1 MRAPLVALLALYLAA
16 TPSIQHPNIART
28 GFLRSTHHGGKLAEF
43 AEIDSLSEVAQNT
56 SAVVEQLTQDLIMDD
71 MKFEKCW
78 SGSRYGWED
87 YENYTSHF
95 RRIVLEQD
103 AWDSARLSTNIFYRL
118 VSEIMGFKVNYREY
132 WGGYDNVL
140 GPRLHAGVSDV
151 VMEMWITGVPVTW
164 RDHGSIG
171 YTGRSGMYVPSW
183 IADQNPLLAFD
194 FWRFF
199 QNPAAIDVMQKRI
212 WKPQVFKADGSPI
225 CTDIENG
232 CNNNVYRPK
241 WWTAAQDDRFV
252 NMLGIDPSWSQYHY
266 ERLIDG
272 LELNAT
278 MTWLGDTDFYG
289 IVGEALA
296 NGTACVF
303 YHWKPSAFVAVNNV
317 TRLMFPDVNDD
328 ATQKFLV
335 DPAHSPIRND
345 EASSLITKA
354 SPFNFVDEFPDV
366 SKLLN
371 LITISE
377 KQINDLLGIMQ
388 FKNMTYDAAVCD
400 WMRKSEAQWSQ
411 WIPPPPVLLSSC
423 GFGQGLY
430 LSNNLPV
437 CFVCPRGSYNWDEY
451 NTKECKPCPP
461 NAVCPGGSV
470 VRVKQSHWISPTNYQ
485 QNNSSPEIYSCP
497 YPSTCCDEE
506 SCSVEESCHHGFTGP
521 LCTSCS
527 KPGYRMWHTKCMNCS
542 QPGSS
547 LYLLIFGSF
556 FATFLLLF
564 VPKHETPTVE
574 LLFLYFQVI
583 HLIFGVTTTDMSGMS
598 SLHLFL
604 ALTSLDI
611 DGMATDCPVNL
622 SGVSKQLFRFLLPFL
637 FFIHTFILY
646 TLANLFRRQFPE
658 QWKVFIGYL
667 PRQGNHISVR
677 VIFLRILQMVGTFVL
692 MPLVEASLAILDC
705 RKIAGLY
712 VDFQA
717 PNEQCFQGPHLPAA
731 IFAIVM
737 LVILLG
743 VYPVTLGYQLYRIQ
757 KAGKL
762 KYEEAGDGQHLTV
775 LDELNM
781 TVYEDYRRDYFYMGP
796 IVIWEKGILVLLFKL
811 LVGKVEAIG
820 FTFVVILAVL
830 CFQRIYIQPY
840 RYGLEAYVNREICLC
855 WLTIMAVL
863 LSTLQFAQNVGS
875 SITFLIV
882 LPPALHFIRWCNAAY
897 AKYRSPVID
906 AQEYDPV
913 PVSQVGSAQS
923 GGTTSLHRTSSK
935 MAKGNSIENL
945 VKMGSV
951 RASSLMRQPS
961 TASAGGAAAAAAAAA
976 RKVSASD
983 ASARAIA
990 LDSVVSNKGP

>member
-28 GFLRSTHHGGKLAEF
+28 GFLRSAHHGGKLAEF

-140 GPRLHAGVSDV
+140 GPRLHAGISDV

-199 QNPAAIDVMQKRI
+199 QNPAAIDIMQKRI

-232 CNNNVYRPK
+232 CSNNVYRPK

-377 KQINDLLGIMQ
+377 KQINDLLGAMQ

-470 VRVKQSHWISPTNYQ
+470 VR
-485 QNNSSPEIYSCP
+485 
-497 YPSTCCDEE
+497 
-506 SCSVEESCHHGFTGP
+506 
-521 LCTSCS
+521 
-527 KPGYRMWHTKCMNCS
+527 
-542 QPGSS
+542 
-547 LYLLIFGSF
+547 
-556 FATFLLLF
+556 
-564 VPKHETPTVE
+564 HETPTVE

-646 TLANLFRRQFPE
+646 TLANVFRKQFPE

-717 PNEQCFQGPHLPAA
+717 PDEQCFQGAHLPAA

-762 KYEEAGDGQHLTV
+762 KYEDAGDGQHLTV

-961 TASAGGAAAAAAAAA
+961 TASAGGAAAAAAALAAA

-983 ASARAIA
+983 ASARAVA

>member
-16 TPSIQHPNIART
+16 RPSVQHPNQARA
-28 GFLRSTHHGGKLAEF
+28 GFLRSTGHGGNLVDF
-43 AEIDSLSEVAQNT
+43 AEIDSLAESAQNT
-56 SAVVEQLTQDLIMDD
+56 SALYEQLTQDLITDD
-71 MKFEKCW
+71 MKFDKCW
-78 SGSRYGWED
+78 SGARYGWED

-95 RRIVLEQD
+95 RKIIVEQD

-164 RDHGSIG
+164 RDHGSVG

-212 WKPQVFKADGSPI
+212 WKPQVFKPDGSPI

-232 CNNNVYRPK
+232 CSNNVYRPK
-241 WWTAAQDDRFV
+241 WWTAGQDDRFV

-272 LELNAT
+272 LGLNAT

-328 ATQKFLV
+328 ATQKFLI
-335 DPAHSPIRND
+335 DPAHTPIRND
-345 EASSLITKA
+345 ETSSLITKA

-377 KQINDLLGIMQ
+377 KQINDLLGAMQ
-388 FKNMTYDAAVCD
+388 SKNMTYDAAVCD

-411 WIPPPPVLLSSC
+411 WIPPPPVLLS
-423 GFGQGLY
+423 
-430 LSNNLPV
+430 
-437 CFVCPRGSYNWDEY
+437 
-451 NTKECKPCPP
+451 
-461 NAVCPGGSV
+461 
-470 VRVKQSHWISPTNYQ
+470 
-485 QNNSSPEIYSCP
+485 
-497 YPSTCCDEE
+497 
-506 SCSVEESCHHGFTGP
+506 
-521 LCTSCS
+521 
-527 KPGYRMWHTKCMNCS
+527 YRMWHTKCMNCS
-542 QPGSS
+542 TPGSS

-583 HLIFGVTTTDMSGMS
+583 HLIFGVTTTDISGMS

-622 SGVSKQLFRFLLPFL
+622 AGVSKQLFRFLLPFL

-646 TLANLFRRQFPE
+646 TLANMFRKQFPE

-705 RKIAGLY
+705 RKVGGAY

-717 PNEQCFQGPHLPAA
+717 PDEQCFQGAHLPAA

-762 KYEEAGDGQHLTV
+762 KYEEAGDTQHLTV

-796 IVIWEKGILVLLFKL
+796 IVIWEKGIL
-811 LVGKVEAIG
+811 
-820 FTFVVILAVL
+820 
-830 CFQRIYIQPY
+830 
-840 RYGLEAYVNREICLC
+840 
-855 WLTIMAVL
+855 
-863 LSTLQFAQNVGS
+863 
-875 SITFLIV
+875 
-882 LPPALHFIRWCNAAY
+882 
-897 AKYRSPVID
+897 
-906 AQEYDPV
+906 
-913 PVSQVGSAQS
+913 
-923 GGTTSLHRTSSK
+923 
-935 MAKGNSIENL
+935 
-945 VKMGSV
+945 
-951 RASSLMRQPS
+951 
-961 TASAGGAAAAAAAAA
+961 
-976 RKVSASD
+976 
-983 ASARAIA
+983 
-990 LDSVVSNKGP
+990 